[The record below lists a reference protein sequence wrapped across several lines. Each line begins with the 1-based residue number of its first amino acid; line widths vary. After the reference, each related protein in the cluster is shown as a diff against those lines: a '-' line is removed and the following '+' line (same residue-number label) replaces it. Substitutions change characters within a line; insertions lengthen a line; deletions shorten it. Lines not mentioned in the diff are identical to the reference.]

1 MKYQELEL
9 SYVEQKMHLLNQD
22 VGKNNEVRYLYKC
35 GSNYVIMIG
44 YDDSSNPEKIVNST
58 KLDAFWKVADYLN
71 EENNVIVWNK
81 TEGTAS
87 DWDVFINYADKFS
100 DTDNIKSFLNK
111 LYNKKHV
118 AYSDDCLSYKYRV
131 CEFGIFNKASL
142 QPL

>member
-9 SYVEQKMHLLNQD
+9 SNIEQKMYLLNQD
-22 VGKNNEVRYLYKC
+22 VNKNNEMRYLYKC

-44 YDDSSNPEKIVNST
+44 YDEGSNPEKIVNST

-71 EENNVIVWNK
+71 EENNVIVWIQAK
-81 TEGTAS
+81 GTTS
-87 DWDVFINYADKFS
+87 DWDVFIDYADKFS
-100 DTDNIKSFLNK
+100 DSDNIKKFLNK
-111 LYNKKHV
+111 LYNKV
-118 AYSDDCLSYKYRV
+118 VYSDECVNYKYRV